1 MRYLS
6 IVAAAGVVALA
17 ACSDSGPGA
26 TASVNFAIA
35 TRATSAPATG
45 PSFTED
51 YTDTSGNTLAIDS
64 VIVVVRKLKL
74 EGGAGSA
81 CVTQD
86 TSMMHDGIE
95 TSDTGAANDGEAG
108 DGEHECGDLKL
119 GPFLV
124 ALPVGTAGAD
134 RQFTVLVDTGSYS
147 EVMFQIHKPEGS
159 RDSTFL
165 AQHPDYAGTSVR
177 VVGTYNGTP
186 FVYTTAVTAVQH
198 VEFDPPLVVGGGG
211 ANFTLFVDLTSW
223 FRTAAGSLVDPATAI
238 GDGANVALVT
248 QNIIHSFH
256 AFEDDDH
263 DGHDDQT
270 EVEMH

>member
-1 MRYLS
+1 MKQQSRQS
-6 IVAAAGVVALA
+6 AWRHRRAQLA
-17 ACSDSGPGA
+17 AQ
-26 TASVNFAIA
+26 AI
-35 TRATSAPATG
+35 
-45 PSFTED
+45 
-51 YTDTSGNTLAIDS
+51 
-64 VIVVVRKLKL
+64 
-74 EGGAGSA
+74 EGGLPMPCATDELA
-81 CVTQD
+81 KVTTAEQY
-86 TSMMHDGIE
+86 E
-95 TSDTGAANDGEAG
+95 YAARREN
-108 DGEHECGDLKL
+108 H
-119 GPFLV
+119 
-124 ALPVGTAGAD
+124 
-134 RQFTVLVDTGSYS
+134 
-147 EVMFQIHKPEGS
+147 
-159 RDSTFL
+159 L